1 MDHHNTYRLIEIF
14 EHILKEHI
22 QVLVTNWINQGIISN
37 NIEEYEN
44 ATNDTWTELQD
55 HIFDISY
62 SGINILLTPELIIRC
77 LNFIKESELSEFGE
91 MVSFINPKESYN
103 INTIIQ
109 YTSFLLIEFELFEA
123 FKTCVMECL
132 EYETSPL

>member
-14 EHILKEHI
+14 KDTLKQHI

-62 SGINILLTPELIIRC
+62 TGINILLTPELIIRC

-103 INTIIQ
+103 IQTIIQ
-109 YTSFLLIEFELFEA
+109 YTSFILIEFELFEA
-123 FKTCVMECL
+123 FKTWVMECL
-132 EYETSPL
+132 EYQTYSL